1 MIQILKLWVDLLKD
15 GAQQCTGIAAFGGDG
30 DDGVFVAHQND
41 ELAVFA
47 VGAEGTF
54 GACPEEVAIMATKF
68 YQLEKNYFSRPSTAS
83 IFHK

>member
-47 VGAEGTF
+47 VGAEGTL
-54 GACPEEVAIMATKF
+54 GACPEEVAVTLAVVF
-68 YQLEKNYFSRPSTAS
+68 DLF
-83 IFHK
+83 

>member
-54 GACPEEVAIMATKF
+54 GACPEEVAVTSANVGD
-68 YQLEKNYFSRPSTAS
+68 YD
-83 IFHK
+83 